1 MKMTDDS
8 PKDAK
13 AKAKADK
20 AYSKAVRPIYKK
32 KRFWALGILVIS
44 IAAQAAGGGGTGSS
58 ETKSETSDKEVAVA
72 EPAIQVTAKQ
82 LVDELETNALS
93 AKTKYDGKRVVVT
106 GKLSNI
112 DASGDY
118 FSLEGKQ
125 YSFVNI
131 QIFIDEKFIDTV
143 SAFKKGQSVTVTGE
157 VTDVGEL
164 LGYSIKAIS
173 IP

>member
-1 MKMTDDS
+1 MLRQK
-8 PKDAK
+8 PKQIRHTAK
-13 AKAKADK
+13 RFAL
-20 AYSKAVRPIYKK
+20 YKK

-44 IAAQAAGGGGTGSS
+44 IAAQAAGGGTGSS
-58 ETKSETSDKEVAVA
+58 DTKSETTANEVEVV

-82 LVDELETNALS
+82 LVDELESNALS

-118 FSLEGKQ
+118 FSIEGKQ
-125 YSFVNI
+125 YSFINI
-131 QIFIDEKFIDTV
+131 QIFIDEEFIDTV

>member
-1 MKMTDDS
+1 MSDNS
-8 PKDAK
+8 AKDAK

-20 AYSKAVRPIYKK
+20 AYNKAVRPIYKK
-32 KRFWALGILVIS
+32 KRFWALGVIVIA
-44 IAAQAAGGGGTGSS
+44 IAAQAAGGGGSGSS
-58 ETKSETSDKEVAVA
+58 ENKSETASNEVAA
-72 EPAIQVTAKQ
+72 SEPAIQVTAKQ
-82 LVDELETNALS
+82 LVDELENNALS
-93 AKTKYDGKRVVVT
+93 AKNKYDGKKVVVT

-118 FSLEGKQ
+118 FSLEGKDF
-125 YSFVNI
+125 SFTNI
-131 QIFIDEKFIDTV
+131 QIFIDEKFLDTV

-157 VTDVGEL
+157 VTGVGEL

>member
-1 MKMTDDS
+1 MTDNS
-8 PKDAK
+8 AKDAK

-20 AYSKAVRPIYKK
+20 AYSKAVRPAYKK
-32 KRFWALGILVIS
+32 KRFWALGIIVIA
-44 IAAQAAGGGGTGSS
+44 IAAQGVGGEGGSS
-58 ETKSETSDKEVAVA
+58 ESQSETTSNEVAA
-72 EPAIQVTAKQ
+72 TEPAVEVSAAQ
-82 LVDELETNALS
+82 LVSELESNALS
-93 AKTKYDGKRVVVT
+93 AKNKYNGKRVIVT

-118 FSLEGKQ
+118 FSLEGKDF
-125 YSFVNI
+125 SFINI
-131 QIFIDEKFIDTV
+131 QVFIDEKFIDTV

-157 VTDVGEL
+157 VTNVGEL

>member
-1 MKMTDDS
+1 MTDNS
-8 PKDAK
+8 AKDAK

-20 AYSKAVRPIYKK
+20 AYSKAVRPAYKK
-32 KRFWALGILVIS
+32 KRFWALGVIVIA
-44 IAAQAAGGGGTGSS
+44 IAAQGVGGGGSGSS
-58 ETKSETSDKEVAVA
+58 ESQSDTTSNEVAA
-72 EPAIQVTAKQ
+72 TEPAIEVTAAQ
-82 LVDELETNALS
+82 LVSELESNALS
-93 AKTKYDGKRVVVT
+93 AKNKYDGKRVVVT

-118 FSLEGKQ
+118 FSLEGKDF
-125 YSFVNI
+125 SFINI
-131 QIFIDEKFIDTV
+131 QVFIDEKFIDTV

-157 VTDVGEL
+157 VTNVGEL